1 MSGRVFEKQPLL
13 SEVLLHCPLAL
24 AVHRTNATRHDIGKI
39 IMRKLF
45 LIGLKDLKLIFR
57 DRAAL
62 IFMLLAP
69 FLLTIGLGFVTGR
82 FSGRS
87 SGLSDIP
94 VIIVNLDQ
102 EQLGNALADV
112 FSSQDLTD
120 LMELTVSSD
129 PQAARRLIDED
140 KAAAAIIIP
149 EGFTRSI
156 LPSEGTIFEANAAQ
170 LEPVIIEVYTNP
182 SRPTS
187 AGVVKAI
194 VDEFLSRVE
203 EGRTSG
209 MTSIVGL
216 MQAGILKPQN
226 AEAEARV
233 LFENLDET
241 EPTAITLKTDKKGAA
256 AVEFDIL
263 AYMAPG
269 MALLFLMYTVSYGG
283 RSILAERAQGTL
295 PRLLVS
301 PTASA
306 QVLGGKVLGIFLT
319 GVTQV
324 GILILASSIF
334 FGVQWGDTLSL
345 VLLILATVFGATGW
359 GMLITALART
369 PAQVGSIGS
378 ATMLIFGILGGSF
391 ISLDQMPPLVQ
402 TISKI
407 TPNAWGLD
415 GFTTLAL
422 GGTLP
427 NLIEPITA
435 LLMMGALLFTV
446 AVVLFNR
453 NGIMQK

>member
-1 MSGRVFEKQPLL
+1 MKKLL
-13 SEVLLHCPLAL
+13 
-24 AVHRTNATRHDIGKI
+24 
-39 IMRKLF
+39 

-69 FLLTIGLGFVTGR
+69 FLLTIGMGFVTGR
-82 FSGRS
+82 FSGGS

-94 VIIVNLDQ
+94 VVIVNLDQ
-102 EQLGNALADV
+102 DQLGNALADV
-112 FSSQDLTD
+112 FSSEELAD
-120 LMELTVSSD
+120 LMEPSTSSD
-129 PQAARRLIDED
+129 PQSARRLIDED
-140 KAAAAIIIP
+140 EAATAVIIP

-156 LPSEGTIFEANAAQ
+156 IPAEGTMFEADAAQ
-170 LEPVIIEVYTNP
+170 PRAVQIEVYTNP

-187 AGVVKAI
+187 SGVVKAI
-194 VDEFLSRVE
+194 VDEFISRVE

-209 MTSIVGL
+209 MTSVLGL
-216 MQAGILKPQN
+216 LQAGLLDPQN
-226 AEAEARV
+226 AESEARA
-233 LFENLDET
+233 LFQDVDE
-241 EPTAITLKTDKKGAA
+241 AQSAALMLKTSTEGAE

-283 RSILAERAQGTL
+283 RSILAERSQGTL

-301 PTASA
+301 PTMTS

-319 GVTQV
+319 GVAQV
-324 GILILASSIF
+324 GILILASSMF
-334 FGVQWGDTLSL
+334 FGVQWGDAAGL
-345 VLLILATVFGATGW
+345 VVLILAAVFGATGW
-359 GMLITALART
+359 GMLITALARS
-369 PAQVGSIGS
+369 PAQVGSVGS
-378 ATMLIFGILGGSF
+378 AIMLIFGILGGSF
-391 ISLDQMPPLVQ
+391 INLEQMPPLVR
-402 TISKI
+402 TVSKI

-427 NLIEPITA
+427 NLVEPVSV
-435 LLMMGALLFTV
+435 LLIMGALLFGV
-446 AVVLFNR
+446 AVVIFNR

>member
-1 MSGRVFEKQPLL
+1 MK
-13 SEVLLHCPLAL
+13 
-24 AVHRTNATRHDIGKI
+24 
-39 IMRKLF
+39 KLF
-45 LIGLKDLKLIFR
+45 LIGIKDLKLIFR

-69 FLLTIGLGFVTGR
+69 FLLTIGMGFVTGR
-82 FSGRS
+82 FSGS
-87 SGLSDIP
+87 SNGSGLSDIP
-94 VIIVNLDQ
+94 VVIVNLDN
-102 EQLGNALADV
+102 EQLGDALADV
-112 FSSQDLTD
+112 FSSDELAD
-120 LMELTVSSD
+120 LMEPTASSD
-129 PQAARRLIDED
+129 PDAARQLIDD
-140 KAAAAIIIP
+140 DQAAAAIIIP

-156 LPSEGTIFEANAAQ
+156 IPTEDTPFDESFVQ
-170 LEPVIIEVYTNP
+170 PEPVQIEVYANP

-194 VDEFLSRVE
+194 VDEFISRVD

-209 MTSIVGL
+209 MTSIVELIQTGL
-216 MQAGILKPQN
+216 LDPQIT
-226 AEAEARV
+226 EGEARA
-233 LFENLDET
+233 LFQGVDQTEN
-241 EPTAITLKTDKKGAA
+241 TAITLKTNKEGAE

-263 AYMAPG
+263 SYMAPG

-283 RSILAERAQGTL
+283 RSILAERSQGTL

-301 PTASA
+301 PTSTA
-306 QVLGGKVLGIFLT
+306 QVLGGKVLGIFFT
-319 GVTQV
+319 GVAQV

-334 FGVQWGDTLSL
+334 FGVKWGDAPGLM
-345 VLLILATVFGATGW
+345 VLILAIVFGATGW

-378 ATMLIFGILGGSF
+378 ALMLIFGILGGSF
-391 ISLDQMPPLVQ
+391 INLEQMPSLVR

-427 NLIEPITA
+427 NLVEPITA
-435 LLMMGALLFTV
+435 LLVMGALLFGI
-446 AVVLFNR
+446 AVVLFSR
-453 NGIMQK
+453 NGIMHK

>member
-1 MSGRVFEKQPLL
+1 MKKLL
-13 SEVLLHCPLAL
+13 
-24 AVHRTNATRHDIGKI
+24 
-39 IMRKLF
+39 

-62 IFMLLAP
+62 VFMLLAP
-69 FLLTIGLGFVTGR
+69 FLLTIGMGFVTGR
-82 FSGRS
+82 FSGGTG
-87 SGLSDIP
+87 GLSDIP
-94 VIIVNLDQ
+94 VVIVNLDN

-112 FSSQDLTD
+112 FASEELAD
-120 LMELTVSSD
+120 LMEPNASSD
-129 PQAARRLIDED
+129 PGAARRLIDED
-140 KAAAAIIIP
+140 EAAAAVIIP

-156 LPSEGTIFEANAAQ
+156 IPAEGTILEVQ
-170 LEPVIIEVYTNP
+170 PEPVQIEVYTNP
-182 SRPTS
+182 SRPTG
-187 AGVVKAI
+187 AGVIKAI
-194 VDEFLSRVE
+194 VDEFISRVE
-203 EGRTSG
+203 EGRSSG

-216 MQAGILKPQN
+216 LQAGLLDPQN
-226 AEAEARV
+226 AESEARA
-233 LFENLDET
+233 LFENVDQTET
-241 EPTAITLKTDKKGAA
+241 TAITLKTNTEGAE

-283 RSILAERAQGTL
+283 RSILAERSQGTL

-301 PTASA
+301 PTLTS

-319 GVTQV
+319 GVAQV
-324 GILILASSIF
+324 GILILASTLF
-334 FGVQWGDTLSL
+334 FRVQWGDATGL
-345 VLLILATVFGATGW
+345 VVLILAAVFGATGW

-378 ATMLIFGILGGSF
+378 AMMLIFGILGGSF
-391 ISLDQMPPLVQ
+391 INLEQMHPVVR
-402 TISKI
+402 TVSKI

-435 LLMMGALLFTV
+435 LLIMGSLLFGV

-453 NGIMQK
+453 HGIMQK